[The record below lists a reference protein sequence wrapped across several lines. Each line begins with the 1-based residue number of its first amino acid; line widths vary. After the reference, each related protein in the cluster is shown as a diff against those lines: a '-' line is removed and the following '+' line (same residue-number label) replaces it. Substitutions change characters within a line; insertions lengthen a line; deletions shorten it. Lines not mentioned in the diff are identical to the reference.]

1 MNTEFDFP
9 LCEFNRNNPTF
20 LEILRKNVMIYD
32 KDIFEYFRYI
42 FFRNIFS
49 SLINSIMLT
58 MLIIKKIFNIIT
70 FNFKL
75 FKLFF

>member
-32 KDIFEYFRYI
+32 KDIFEDIHKLKEKILLYYQG
-42 FFRNIFS
+42 
-49 SLINSIMLT
+49 IND
-58 MLIIKKIFNIIT
+58 F
-70 FNFKL
+70 
-75 FKLFF
+75 